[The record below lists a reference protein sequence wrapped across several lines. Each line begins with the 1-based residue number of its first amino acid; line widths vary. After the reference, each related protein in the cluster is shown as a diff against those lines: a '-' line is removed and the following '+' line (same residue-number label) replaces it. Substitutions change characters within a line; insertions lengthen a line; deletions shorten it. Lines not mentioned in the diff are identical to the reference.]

1 VFTLFNYL
9 GRTVID
15 GLAQMGQIL
24 LLFLRAALWTFR
36 PPFRLYLVIKQMEFV
51 GVRSL
56 PVVILTGVFSGGVF
70 ALQSYYGFNL
80 FGAEGYVGP
89 VVALALTRELG
100 PVLTALMVTGR
111 AGSAMAAELGTMRVT
126 EQIDALTVM
135 AANPVQYLV
144 VPRIIA
150 GLVMLPLL
158 TIIADL
164 LGIVGGYIVSVKLL
178 GVDGGLYVAKTVE
191 YLGLDDVLNGLAKA
205 MVFGLIMALIG
216 SYKGYYTR
224 GGAEGVGRATTQA
237 VVLASL
243 SIIISDY
250 FLTAVMF

>member
-1 VFTLFNYL
+1 VVNLLNYL
-9 GRTVID
+9 GRGAMDVVD
-15 GLAQMGQIL
+15 QMGQIL
-24 LLFLRAALWTFR
+24 LLFLRAVIWTFR
-36 PPFRLYLVIKQMEFV
+36 PPFRWFLVVKQMEFV
-51 GVRSL
+51 GVKSL
-56 PVVILTGVFSGGVF
+56 PVVVLTGVFSGGVF

-135 AANPVQYLV
+135 ATNPVQYLV

-150 GLVMLPLL
+150 GLIMLPLL
-158 TIIADL
+158 TIVADL
-164 LGIVGGYIVSVKLL
+164 LGIVGGYLVTVKLL
-178 GVDGGLYVAKTVE
+178 GVDGGLYIAKTVE
-191 YLGLDDVLNGLAKA
+191 YLDVADVLNGLVKA
-205 MVFGLIMALIG
+205 LVFGLIMSLIG
-216 SYKGYYTR
+216 CYKGYYTR
-224 GGAEGVGRATTQA
+224 GGAEGVGMATTQA
-237 VVLASL
+237 VVFASL
-243 SIIISDY
+243 TIIISDY

>member
-1 VFTLFNYL
+1 VVNLLNYL
-9 GRTVID
+9 GRGAMDIVD
-15 GLAQMGQIL
+15 QMGQIL
-24 LLFLRAALWTFR
+24 LLFLRAVIWTFR
-36 PPFRLYLVIKQMEFV
+36 PPFRWFLVVKQMEFV
-51 GVRSL
+51 GVKSL
-56 PVVILTGVFSGGVF
+56 PVVVLTGVFSGGVF

-135 AANPVQYLV
+135 ATNPVQYLV

-150 GLVMLPLL
+150 GLIMLPLL
-158 TIIADL
+158 TIVADL
-164 LGIVGGYIVSVKLL
+164 LGIVGGYLVTVKLL
-178 GVDGGLYVAKTVE
+178 GVDGGLYIAKTVE
-191 YLGLDDVLNGLAKA
+191 YLDVADVLNGLVKA
-205 MVFGLIMALIG
+205 LVFGLILSLIG
-216 SYKGYYTR
+216 CYKGYYTR
-224 GGAEGVGRATTQA
+224 GGAEGVGMATTQA
-237 VVLASL
+237 VVFASL
-243 SIIISDY
+243 TIIISDY